1 MWRMPHLSE
10 YRLYV
15 KQSHHLVSPMK
26 FIFCGLSQFLQ
37 NMGDF
42 ALHFLAWCLINH
54 MCDFSYCNN
63 SLEGGG
69 VMQQNKN
76 RT

>member
-1 MWRMPHLSE
+1 
-10 YRLYV
+10 
-15 KQSHHLVSPMK
+15 
-26 FIFCGLSQFLQ
+26 
-37 NMGDF
+37 MGDF